1 MTVALGAGL
10 LFVGTLGTFLEA
22 GLVVAFI
29 VGFTD
34 DLWEDVFGAMAFNA
48 LERAASNWFW
58 RLVSIPV
65 FSRLMRL
72 SSSICPSNSCLALDK
87 SVT

>member
-48 LERAASNWFW
+48 LERAASNWF
-58 RLVSIPV
+58 
-65 FSRLMRL
+65 
-72 SSSICPSNSCLALDK
+72 
-87 SVT
+87 